1 MTINVLFLFSRKY
14 QHPPLKEGLPVFDDG
29 PAFLQ
34 EQVVLP
40 DVLIVFIYNR
50 NRYFVTA
57 ILPRFHI

>member
-40 DVLIVFIYNR
+40 DVLIVFII
-50 NRYFVTA
+50 VTD
-57 ILPRFHI
+57 IL